1 LTIIDLLSCLSE
13 SGRIKTM
20 MSGLIAE
27 WKNMKRDLERQLTLF
42 ESPFS
47 MRTGSNGQDTTEET
61 RNRVTRC
68 IEELDALLKAHNA

>member
-1 LTIIDLLSCLSE
+1 
-13 SGRIKTM
+13 M

-27 WKNMKRDLERQLTLF
+27 WKNMKRVLERQLALF

-61 RNRVTRC
+61 RNRVARC
-68 IEELDALLKAHNA
+68 IDELNALLKAHNA

>member
-1 LTIIDLLSCLSE
+1 M
-13 SGRIKTM
+13 KTM

-27 WKNMKRDLERQLTLF
+27 WKNMKRVLERQLALF

-61 RNRVTRC
+61 GNRVARC
-68 IEELDALLKAHNA
+68 IDELNALLKAHNA

>member
-1 LTIIDLLSCLSE
+1 M
-13 SGRIKTM
+13 KTM

-27 WKNMKRDLERQLTLF
+27 WKNMKRVLERQLALF

-61 RNRVTRC
+61 RNRVARC
-68 IEELDALLKAHNA
+68 IDELNALLKAHNA

>member
-1 LTIIDLLSCLSE
+1 
-13 SGRIKTM
+13 M

-27 WKNMKRDLERQLTLF
+27 WKNMKRVLERQLALF